1 MYHSYLETPNE
12 AIKEKD
18 NMIISQ
24 AENDSEDEI
33 QSLNSEIL
41 HKSDEN
47 DEEIDINKIYLHNNG
62 IDSNQNDVKTTGSK
76 ETQEKTEDNK
86 STTKFITV
94 NDDKNK
100 KKVIFIIKKEN
111 NKKAKKNNKII
122 VELPPGY
129 KFKIFTKAVSDYI
142 SNYWDPPVFKK
153 VSKAKNKIES
163 RKYNND
169 NIYKKLRGKIFNL
182 VVEKLKNNFNVKFV
196 FTKISQNSK
205 KIVNKQYRNLTIE
218 EVLKTVKENKK
229 VFEELEKEK
238 DLNKEV
244 KEILNTKVED
254 IYKEYFNSE
263 EFQKSIKKMSE
274 KREKYYYIYL
284 YIQKCINYF
293 DYYNNGKIEIEE
305 EEVEN
310 EL

>member
-12 AIKEKD
+12 AIKEND

-100 KKVIFIIKKEN
+100 KK
-111 NKKAKKNNKII
+111 
-122 VELPPGY
+122 
-129 KFKIFTKAVSDYI
+129 S
-142 SNYWDPPVFKK
+142 
-153 VSKAKNKIES
+153 
-163 RKYNND
+163 
-169 NIYKKLRGKIFNL
+169 
-182 VVEKLKNNFNVKFV
+182 
-196 FTKISQNSK
+196 
-205 KIVNKQYRNLTIE
+205 
-218 EVLKTVKENKK
+218 
-229 VFEELEKEK
+229 
-238 DLNKEV
+238 
-244 KEILNTKVED
+244 
-254 IYKEYFNSE
+254 
-263 EFQKSIKKMSE
+263 
-274 KREKYYYIYL
+274 YIYT
-284 YIQKCINYF
+284 K
-293 DYYNNGKIEIEE
+293 KRK
-305 EEVEN
+305 
-310 EL
+310 